1 MATATELTLTLGR
14 TVYSGDPDSD
24 ERVQAR
30 EARVSVT
37 WSLGE
42 DEQDLTLTTSALAE
56 EAERALAQ
64 MVQPR
69 QNASCENTLPS
80 VPQKQGMNGQ
90 GANGRSATAANSTP
104 AGNGSTGNG
113 SNGYPTHSHPAHS
126 HPGNGNGYGNGRGQQ
141 ANSKQAGPEAG
152 SGRAATASP
161 ETTSEEATT
170 PRYGGYIPPRA
181 GNGHSSSTGSP
192 TSIDIAAQSQSPSP
206 ASAKAQSA
214 ATQSAATQSAATQS
228 AATQSAA
235 TQSAATQSAAT
246 QSAAKAQAITRAQ
259 CLAVHSHCNRRGI
272 AQWEMLRLVAEH
284 FGKHNLE
291 DLDKNQGGELLNM
304 LQQAEHEQKSGNPDY
319 AN

>member
-24 ERVQAR
+24 ERLQAR

-69 QNASCENTLPS
+69 EAAPYENPVPS
-80 VPQKQGMNGQ
+80 ALQKQGMNGQ
-90 GANGRSATAANSTP
+90 GANGRSATAANSSSV
-104 AGNGSTGNG
+104 GNSSTGNG
-113 SNGYPTHSHPAHS
+113 SNGNPTHS
-126 HPGNGNGYGNGRGQQ
+126 HPGNGNGYGNGRGHQ
-141 ANSKQAGPEAG
+141 ANSKQAGPEVG

-170 PRYGGYIPPRA
+170 PRYGDYIPPRA
-181 GNGHSSSTGSP
+181 GNGHSGSTGSATNAGGAA
-192 TSIDIAAQSQSPSP
+192 TSAGSAAQSQSPSP
-206 ASAKAQSA
+206 ASARAPSVA
-214 ATQSAATQSAATQS
+214 RTQSAATQSV
-228 AATQSAA
+228 
-235 TQSAATQSAAT
+235 
-246 QSAAKAQAITRAQ
+246 AKAQAITRAQ
-259 CLAVHSHCNRRGI
+259 CLAVHSHCTRRGI
-272 AQWEMLRLVAEH
+272 AQWELLRLVAEH
-284 FGKHNLE
+284 FGKSNLE

-304 LQQAEHEQKSGNPDY
+304 LQQAEHEQKSGNSEY

>member
-24 ERVQAR
+24 ERLQAR

-42 DEQDLTLTTSALAE
+42 DEQDLALTTSALAE
-56 EAERALAQ
+56 EAEQALAQ

-69 QNASCENTLPS
+69 IAVPYENPVPS
-80 VPQKQGMNGQ
+80 ALQKQGMNGQ
-90 GANGRSATAANSTP
+90 GANGRSATAANSIS

-113 SNGYPTHSHPAHS
+113 SNGYPTHSHP
-126 HPGNGNGYGNGRGQQ
+126 GNGNGYGNGRNHQ
-141 ANSKQAGPEAG
+141 ANPETA
-152 SGRAATASP
+152 SGRAATTSP

-181 GNGHSSSTGSP
+181 GNGHSGSTGSA
-192 TSIDIAAQSQSPSP
+192 TNAGGAAQSAGSAAQSQIPSP
-206 ASAKAQSA
+206 ASAKAASVA
-214 ATQSAATQSAATQS
+214 RTQSAATQSI
-228 AATQSAA
+228 
-235 TQSAATQSAAT
+235 
-246 QSAAKAQAITRAQ
+246 AKAQAITRAQ
-259 CLAVHSHCNRRGI
+259 CLAVHSHCTRRGI
-272 AQWEMLRLVAEH
+272 AQWELLRLVAEH
-284 FGKHNLE
+284 FGKRNLE

-304 LQQAEHEQKSGNPDY
+304 LQQAEHEQKSGNPKY